1 MEYYLPLAIAATT
14 MVVYSIAN
22 YLSSPITPLLQN
34 LGRTPHKNQPLTQ
47 LQHYNLVTQLKTT
60 AVTQQLLPTTT
71 TTTTIDPNPIV
82 VALLRSDHGLPEQDP
97 AFLTM
102 LPKVQTLVH
111 SLQLETL
118 ALRHLEQL
126 RQTKFDQHNTAHRRL
141 LDSLWG
147 LLVPDVVREPLD
159 EPSNHNS
166 LASTSWSTIGFQGK
180 DPTTDFRGMALLGLF
195 QLVHFSCSRH
205 SAKTLRISQAPKEG
219 PAVKFFPFAC
229 AGIQITHLVL
239 TLARERLLGFVVGQG
254 HHQPPWSDGKEHQM
268 ARDAQAH
275 MKTVL
280 NQMKGVQDANDK
292 GLIWDSVLLLNDVY
306 SEIFILLGEEWE
318 KDNPPDV
325 MSFGPIF
332 KKVEMK
338 IRAQLSAGVENDGKG
353 NAAGACS
360 DLEIRWRR

>member
-22 YLSSPITPLLQN
+22 YLSSPITPLLKQ
-34 LGRTPHKNQPLTQ
+34 LGRTNKDQPLTQ

-60 AVTQQLLPTTT
+60 EETQQLLPTTT

-82 VALLRSDHGLPEQDP
+82 VALLRSNHGLPEQDP

-102 LPKVQTLVH
+102 LPKIQTLVH

-118 ALRHLEQL
+118 ALHHLEQL
-126 RQTKFDQHNTAHRRL
+126 QQTTFNKHNPLHRQL

-147 LLVPDVVREPLD
+147 LLVPDTVREQPLD
-159 EPSNHNS
+159 KTSNHNA
-166 LASTSWSTIGFQGK
+166 LASPSWSTIGFQGK

-205 SAKTLRISQAPKEG
+205 SATTLCLSQAPKEG
-219 PAVKFFPFAC
+219 PEVKFFPFAC

-254 HHQPPWSDGKEHQM
+254 HRHPPWSDGKEHQM

-275 MKTVL
+275 MKTVV
-280 NQMKGVQDANDK
+280 NQMKGVQDSNDK
-292 GLIWDSVLLLNDVY
+292 DLIWDSVLLLNDVY

-318 KDNPPDV
+318 KENPPDV

-332 KKVEMK
+332 KKVELK
-338 IRAQLSAGVENDGKG
+338 IRAQLSAGVEHERKGKG
-353 NAAGACS
+353 GACS
-360 DLEIRWRR
+360 NLEIRWRR